1 MNHKNQNQ
9 IEMHVSH
16 IKFIPEPHSV
26 EGYIKFLEDV
36 DNSYKSPYQS
46 GKSQYQSENSPYQSE
61 NSPYQS
67 GKSQYQSENL
77 PYQSRNS
84 PYQLSNSPYQSRNSP
99 YQQDIYNQLP
109 IITRSLVNKQIYD
122 KIVFYPGKSPRDD
135 MLYLS
140 EEMTYLGIEPS

>member
-1 MNHKNQNQ
+1 MNHKKQNQ
-9 IEMHVSH
+9 TEMHVSH
-16 IKFIPEPHSV
+16 IPEPPSV
-26 EGYIKFLEDV
+26 DDYIKFLEDV
-36 DNSYKSPYQS
+36 DNSHKSSYQS
-46 GKSQYQSENSPYQSE
+46 GNSSYQSG

-67 GKSQYQSENL
+67 G
-77 PYQSRNS
+77 
-84 PYQLSNSPYQSRNSP
+84 NSP

>member
-1 MNHKNQNQ
+1 MNHKKQNQ
-9 IEMHVSH
+9 TEMHVSH
-16 IKFIPEPHSV
+16 IPEPHSV
-26 EGYIKFLEDV
+26 DDYIKFLEDV
-36 DNSYKSPYQS
+36 DNSHKSSYQS
-46 GKSQYQSENSPYQSE
+46 GNSSYQSGNSSYQSENLPYQSENLPYQSE

-67 GKSQYQSENL
+67 GKS
-77 PYQSRNS
+77 PYQSG
-84 PYQLSNSPYQSRNSP
+84 NSP